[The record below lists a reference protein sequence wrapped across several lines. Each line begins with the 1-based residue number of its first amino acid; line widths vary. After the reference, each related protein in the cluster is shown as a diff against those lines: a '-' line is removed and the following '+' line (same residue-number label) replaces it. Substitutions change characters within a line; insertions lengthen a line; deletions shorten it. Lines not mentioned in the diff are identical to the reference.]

1 MLPSMRLPLRA
12 SGAATLAVLL
22 GTAAVGADAIQD
34 FLRRHWS
41 RPLASQGPPPAR
53 YSPLEASLHPEAC
66 GACHPAQLA
75 DWRESLH
82 AAAMGPGVAG
92 QLVEMRES
100 DPQSA
105 LACFTCHAPLAE
117 QASLLARGAAAV
129 ANPEYDAALG
139 GKGLPCAGCHVRGHE
154 RFGPPRRD
162 GSLASGAPRE
172 TLPHDGV
179 TRTPAFLRSEFCGS
193 WHQFAPDG
201 FALNGKLLENTY
213 NEWKASRFAREG
225 GQCQDCH
232 MPERRHLWRGIHD
245 ADMVRSGLTITAA
258 AGAARYRPGD
268 VAVVTLRVTSTRVGH
283 AFPTYVTPRVVLSA
297 ELVDGAGQVLAGSR
311 REKIVGREVA
321 LDLSREAFDTRL
333 RPGQSVILAYRMKV
347 PGPGMRARL
356 AVVVEPDAFYV
367 GFFETLLR
375 QGAGRGEPQIRQAL
389 ETARRSPFS
398 VFERELPLS

>member
-1 MLPSMRLPLRA
+1 MRLPLRA
-12 SGAATLAVLL
+12 AGAATLAVLL

-34 FLRRHWS
+34 FLRRHW
-41 RPLASQGPPPAR
+41 RPPLAPQGAPPAR
-53 YSPLEASLHPEAC
+53 FSPLEASLHPEAC
-66 GACHPAQLA
+66 GTCHPEQFA
-75 DWRESLH
+75 DWRESTH
-82 AAAMGPGVAG
+82 AAATGPGLEG
-92 QLVEMRES
+92 QLVEMLEG
-100 DPQSA
+100 DPGSA
-105 LACFTCHAPLAE
+105 LGCLTCHAPLAE
-117 QASLLARGAAAV
+117 QSPLVAEGDEVRPNPAHDGSLRA
-129 ANPEYDAALG
+129 
-139 GKGLPCAGCHVRGHE
+139 KGVPCAGCHVRGHQ

-162 GSLASGAPRE
+162 GSLASGVPRQ

-179 TRTPAFLRSEFCGS
+179 TRTPAFLKSEFCGS
-193 WHQFAPDG
+193 CHQFAPDG

-225 GQCQDCH
+225 VQCQDCH

-311 REKIVGREVA
+311 QEKLVGREVA

-333 RPGQSVILAYRMKV
+333 RPGQSVTLAFRMKV

-375 QGAGRGEPQIRQAL
+375 QGAGRGESQIRKAL
-389 ETARRSPFS
+389 EAARRSPFS